1 MKHQDCASSVSRS
14 FSLSSDFPSV
24 ACFRCRMP
32 YERMVGR
39 GKIFGQNTLR
49 RRKILPETA
58 LPPDLAF
65 AIKPCATF
73 ASEHREHASGGMD
86 SIIPSVSSSAT
97 GNKQRNLTSTQFTD
111 YKLSEQHTLFTAYPE
126 YNGYNHFKTV
136 LIITDSISLPYILHR
151 VRLVQF
157 LVLVDAAYQLANIIR
172 ERSEQVGNL
181 EFRHPY
187 RCSGHTHHTAFTD
200 CNDTSFHTHP
210 ITLAIMFFT
219 LFISRRME
227 ESSTRA

>member
-1 MKHQDCASSVSRS
+1 MDLTAKRKRNGLRMKHQDSASSVSRS

-73 ASEHREHASGGMD
+73 ASEHRERASDGMN
-86 SIIPSVSSSAT
+86 SIIPSGASSAT
-97 GNKQRNLTSTQFTD
+97 RNKKRHRSTSHRCIQFTN
-111 YKLSEQHTLFTAYPE
+111 YKLSKQNTLFTAYPE
-126 YNGYNHFKTV
+126 RNGYNHF
-136 LIITDSISLPYILHR
+136 
-151 VRLVQF
+151 
-157 LVLVDAAYQLANIIR
+157 
-172 ERSEQVGNL
+172 
-181 EFRHPY
+181 
-187 RCSGHTHHTAFTD
+187 
-200 CNDTSFHTHP
+200 
-210 ITLAIMFFT
+210 
-219 LFISRRME
+219 
-227 ESSTRA
+227 